1 MDIKQQ
7 ILHFYRV
14 EGLSLREISRR
25 AGVDRKTVMR
35 LINDYEAAIKAN
47 PETGVDD
54 FLASRPKY
62 SKRAYAPKVV
72 KDEIIKDIDKWLKE
86 NERRCNNGMR
96 KQGSVISI
104 VRGTKAEDVIE
115 VLMKIPEEARL
126 AVKEVT
132 MDLSSSMRAIV
143 STVFPNATI
152 VLDCF
157 HVLKRC
163 HDAIEEVRLHLKRDA
178 QVELRRQER
187 EHRQTQKRRAQS
199 RRRYRKKHP
208 RKPGAIMRGRPPKRK
223 NERFKAP
230 TYSNGDTKLELLT
243 RTKRALTQSREKW
256 SDKTAERMKILFQE
270 EPKLKEAYDIVNGLR
285 SIFRSKTLDKEAAK
299 VKLHDWYETATRC
312 SLREIK
318 SARDAIKSR
327 EDEVLN
333 YFINHSTNAG
343 AESLNSKIKTFRS
356 QLRGVSDYTFFMY
369 RIYKIFG

>member
-1 MDIKQQ
+1 MIDGDELERSYKHHLSDYAEWEQRDHASNWMLIEDNLGENLSIDETMLQEDLVT
-7 ILHFYRV
+7 IL
-14 EGLSLREISRR
+14 SNK
-25 AGVDRKTVMR
+25 AGH
-35 LINDYEAAIKAN
+35 
-47 PETGVDD
+47 
-54 FLASRPKY
+54 
-62 SKRAYAPKVV
+62 
-72 KDEIIKDIDKWLKE
+72 
-86 NERRCNNGMR
+86 C

-270 EPKLKEAYDIVNGLR
+270 EPKLKEA
-285 SIFRSKTLDKEAAK
+285 AK

>member
-1 MDIKQQ
+1 MIDGDELERSYKHHLSDYPEWEQRDHASNW
-7 ILHFYRV
+7 ILIEDNV
-14 EGLSLREISRR
+14 GENLSIDETMLQEDLVTILSNKEGH
-25 AGVDRKTVMR
+25 
-35 LINDYEAAIKAN
+35 
-47 PETGVDD
+47 
-54 FLASRPKY
+54 
-62 SKRAYAPKVV
+62 
-72 KDEIIKDIDKWLKE
+72 
-86 NERRCNNGMR
+86 C

-115 VLMKIPEEARL
+115 VLMQIPEEARL

-132 MDLSSSMRAIV
+132 MDLSSSMRAII

-187 EHRQTQKRRAQS
+187 EFRENEERRA
-199 RRRYRKKHP
+199 RNRKKYRQKHK
-208 RKPGAIMRGRPPKRK
+208 RKPGVVYRGPKYKRK
-223 NERFKAP
+223 NSRFKAP
-230 TYSNGDTKLELLT
+230 TYSNGDTKIELLT

-256 SDKTAERMKILFQE
+256 SDKTAERMKILFEE
-270 EPKLKEAYDIVNGLR
+270 EPKLKEAYDIVNCLR
-285 SIFRSKTLDKEAAK
+285 SIFRSKTLDKESARI
-299 VKLHDWYETATRC
+299 KLHGWYELATKC

-343 AESLNSKIKTFRS
+343 AESLNSKIKTFRA
-356 QLRGVSDYTFFMY
+356 QLRGVSDYPFFMY

>member
-1 MDIKQQ
+1 MIDGDELERSYKHHLSDYAEWEQRDHASNWMLIEDNLGENLSIDETMLQEDLVT
-7 ILHFYRV
+7 IL
-14 EGLSLREISRR
+14 SNK
-25 AGVDRKTVMR
+25 AGH
-35 LINDYEAAIKAN
+35 
-47 PETGVDD
+47 
-54 FLASRPKY
+54 
-62 SKRAYAPKVV
+62 
-72 KDEIIKDIDKWLKE
+72 
-86 NERRCNNGMR
+86 C

-256 SDKTAERMKILFQE
+256 SDKTAERMKILF
-270 EPKLKEAYDIVNGLR
+270 L
-285 SIFRSKTLDKEAAK
+285 
-299 VKLHDWYETATRC
+299 
-312 SLREIK
+312 SLIH
-318 SARDAIKSR
+318 I
-327 EDEVLN
+327 
-333 YFINHSTNAG
+333 
-343 AESLNSKIKTFRS
+343 
-356 QLRGVSDYTFFMY
+356 
-369 RIYKIFG
+369 

>member
-1 MDIKQQ
+1 MDSTPVTARLLGRYFMIDGDELERSYKHHLSDYAEWEQRDHASNWMLIEDNLGENLSIDETMLQ
-7 ILHFYRV
+7 EDLVTIL
-14 EGLSLREISRR
+14 SNK
-25 AGVDRKTVMR
+25 AGH
-35 LINDYEAAIKAN
+35 
-47 PETGVDD
+47 
-54 FLASRPKY
+54 
-62 SKRAYAPKVV
+62 
-72 KDEIIKDIDKWLKE
+72 
-86 NERRCNNGMR
+86 C

-187 EHRQTQKRRAQS
+187 EHRHTQKRRAQS

-369 RIYKIFG
+369 RIP

>member
-1 MDIKQQ
+1 MIDGDELERSYKHHLSDYAEWEQRDHASNWMLIEDNLGENLSIDETMLQEDLVT
-7 ILHFYRV
+7 IL
-14 EGLSLREISRR
+14 SNK
-25 AGVDRKTVMR
+25 AGH
-35 LINDYEAAIKAN
+35 
-47 PETGVDD
+47 
-54 FLASRPKY
+54 
-62 SKRAYAPKVV
+62 
-72 KDEIIKDIDKWLKE
+72 
-86 NERRCNNGMR
+86 C

-318 SARDAIKSR
+318 SARDAINKKLLPL
-327 EDEVLN
+327 V
-333 YFINHSTNAG
+333 
-343 AESLNSKIKTFRS
+343 AEYP
-356 QLRGVSDYTFFMY
+356 VEA
-369 RIYKIFG
+369 